1 MLDKRVLTQTE
12 EALYGSR
19 GGGGLTRPS
28 QRRFEA
34 FLEQC
39 RADVHALARL
49 KHPCVLRLIA
59 PLEETRTQLVFITE
73 PVFASL
79 ADLLGGAAGDPA
91 ALAPQLASER
101 RQLRLS
107 GGCPP
112 QLGCAEL
119 TGEDGVGLQGLP
131 SLRWPCQLGWAHVR
145 ACRQYCCHALLLL
158 SLLLLSLLLAELELK
173 HGLLQLADG
182 LHFLHSE
189 AGLVHRGIC
198 PGSVLI
204 TQSGGEGAGGGWWGQ
219 PLLGVVNA
227 AGNAAWCGC
236 CFGCWTCC
244 KTLWSGPASLC
255 LRPTS
260 LPRRC
265 APAAA
270 VLPQAPGSWRG
281 LPSLRPWTSAPLT
294 RRLTTTVRG
303 TPPCCSRSRRWVGLP
318 APWRHSGWN
327 CWDTAA
333 ADG

>member
-91 ALAPQLASER
+91 ALPPQLASER

-119 TGEDGVGLQGLP
+119 
-131 SLRWPCQLGWAHVR
+131 R
-145 ACRQYCCHALLLL
+145 
-158 SLLLLSLLLAELELK
+158 
-173 HGLLQLADG
+173 
-182 LHFLHSE
+182 
-189 AGLVHRGIC
+189 
-198 PGSVLI
+198 
-204 TQSGGEGAGGGWWGQ
+204 
-219 PLLGVVNA
+219 
-227 AGNAAWCGC
+227 
-236 CFGCWTCC
+236 
-244 KTLWSGPASLC
+244 
-255 LRPTS
+255 
-260 LPRRC
+260 
-265 APAAA
+265 
-270 VLPQAPGSWRG
+270 
-281 LPSLRPWTSAPLT
+281 
-294 RRLTTTVRG
+294 
-303 TPPCCSRSRRWVGLP
+303 
-318 APWRHSGWN
+318 
-327 CWDTAA
+327 
-333 ADG
+333 